1 MAKGVV
7 SSGNFLG
14 SEMVLADAARKRAH
28 RPRNLRIRTSNPND
42 QECGQ
47 LGNFL
52 VSEMVLADTFRK
64 RAHRPRNLRIRTSN
78 PNGQSPAIWV

>member
-14 SEMVLADAARKRAH
+14 SEMVLADA
-28 RPRNLRIRTSNPND
+28 S
-42 QECGQ
+42 
-47 LGNFL
+47 
-52 VSEMVLADTFRK
+52 RK

-78 PNGQSPAIWV
+78 PNGQGVVKLGQLFG